1 MATTFTL
8 IKTVTVGSGGASS
21 IDFTA
26 IPATFTDLCL
36 KVSARTG
43 DATTQ
48 LSLYLSFNGSAT
60 SKSDKYLIGNGSA
73 TASGGGA
80 LNRVTWGLNGG
91 STTASTFGNSEVYIP
106 SYLSSNYKSYSAD
119 GVLENNATAAGAGL
133 TAGLWSNTA
142 AINQITV
149 TPESGSFVQYSSA
162 SLYGILKA

>member
-8 IKTVTVGSGGASS
+8 IKTYTLGSGGGSS
-21 IDFTA
+21 FDFTS
-26 IPATFTDLCL
+26 IPTTFTDLCL

-43 DATTQ
+43 DSTTQ
-48 LSLYLSFNGSAT
+48 LSLYLSFNGST
-60 SKSDKYLIGNGSA
+60 SSKTDRYLIGSGSA
-73 TASGGGA
+73 TAAGGGA

-91 STTASTFGNSEVYIP
+91 STTSNTFGNSEIYIP
-106 SYLSSNYKSYSAD
+106 NYLSSNYKSYSAD

-142 AINQITV
+142 AINQVTV